1 MNKFFMLPVLTIA
14 IAGLTS
20 GCAAVLATGAA
31 TGVAV
36 VHDQRSTGAIID
48 DQSIEIKATGS
59 LTSDRQIFKETH
71 INVTSYNGMVLVTG
85 EAPTEELRNRVIDIV
100 RKIDRVKRV
109 YNEVKIAAPSSL
121 VARSS
126 DSLITGKVK
135 GRLLGT
141 KGFDSTRV
149 KVVTEAG
156 VVYLLGL
163 VTRAEADIATEAA
176 RQTDGVQRVVKIFEY
191 VD

>member
-191 VD
+191 V

>member
-14 IAGLTS
+14 IAGLPS
-20 GCAAVLATGAA
+20 GGAAVLATGAA